1 MNDLHRE
8 LAPISSEGW
17 SALDAEATRVL
28 KANLAGRRLV
38 DFHGPFGWT
47 HGAVNVG
54 RLQSLSSGPIQGVE
68 ASVRMVQPLI
78 ELRTSF
84 ELSRAE
90 LDALGRGAADPD
102 LEPLIAAATRIA
114 HAEDQVVFRG
124 FGAGKVRGICEA
136 SPHVALPISESYQEY
151 PGTVAEATRVLR
163 AAGVEGP
170 YAIALGPRCYA
181 GLMQATARG
190 GWPVM
195 ELVHKL
201 LDGPAIW
208 APAID
213 GAVVLGTRPGYF
225 ELTVGQDLS
234 IGYDSHDSQHVRLYF
249 LESLTFRTLLPEAAV
264 TLSYR
269 SRVEPSARVDR
280 SPARR
285 APRRRTT

>member
-8 LAPISSEGW
+8 LAPITPEGW

-28 KANLAGRRLV
+28 KANLAARRLV

-54 RLQSLSSGPIQGVE
+54 RLQPLSSGPRQGVE
-68 ASVRMVQPLI
+68 ASLRIVQPLI
-78 ELRTSF
+78 ELRTGF

-114 HAEDQVVFRG
+114 HAEDHVVFRG
-124 FGAGKVRGICEA
+124 YGAGKIRGICEA
-136 SPHVALPISESYQEY
+136 SPHAALPISENYQDY

-170 YAIALGPRCYA
+170 YAIALGPRCFA

-213 GAVVLGTRPGYF
+213 GAVVLGTKTGFF

-234 IGYDSHDSQHVRLYF
+234 IGYDSHDSQRVRLYF
-249 LESLTFRTLLPEAAV
+249 VESLTFRTLLPEAAL
-264 TLSYR
+264 TLVYSD
-269 SRVEPSARVDR
+269 EPAARLGR

-285 APRRRTT
+285 APRPRAT

>member
-8 LAPISSEGW
+8 LAPITPEGW
-17 SALDAEATRVL
+17 AALDAEATRVL
-28 KANLAGRRLV
+28 RANLAARRLV

-68 ASVRMVQPLI
+68 AALRIVQPLI

-84 ELSRAE
+84 ELARAE

-114 HAEDQVVFRG
+114 HAEDHAVFRG
-124 FGAGKVRGICEA
+124 YAAGKIRGICEA
-136 SPHVALPISESYQEY
+136 TPHAALAISEDYQDY

-170 YAIALGPRCYA
+170 YAIALGPRCFA

-201 LDGPAIW
+201 LDGPAIG

-213 GAVVLGTRPGYF
+213 GAVVLGTKPGFF

-234 IGYDSHDSQHVRLYF
+234 IGYDSHDSQRVRLYF
-249 LESLTFRTLLPEAAV
+249 VESLTFRTLLPEAAV
-264 TLSYR
+264 ALAYR
-269 SRVEPSARVDR
+269 DAPSARLER
-280 SPARR
+280 SPERR

>member
-8 LAPISSEGW
+8 LAPITPEGW
-17 SALDAEATRVL
+17 AALDAEATRVL
-28 KANLAGRRLV
+28 RANLAARRLV

-68 ASVRMVQPLI
+68 AALRIVQPLI

-84 ELSRAE
+84 ELARAE

-114 HAEDQVVFRG
+114 HAEDHAVFRG
-124 FGAGKVRGICEA
+124 YAAGKIRGICEA
-136 SPHVALPISESYQEY
+136 TPHAALAISEDYQDY

-170 YAIALGPRCYA
+170 YAIALGPRCFA

-213 GAVVLGTRPGYF
+213 GAVVLGTKPGFF

-234 IGYDSHDSQHVRLYF
+234 IGYDSHDSQRVRLYF
-249 LESLTFRTLLPEAAV
+249 VESLTFRPLLPEAAV
-264 TLSYR
+264 TLAYR
-269 SRVEPSARVDR
+269 DAPSARLDR

-285 APRRRTT
+285 APRRRKT

>member
-8 LAPISSEGW
+8 LAPITSEGW

-28 KANLAGRRLV
+28 KANLAARRLV

-47 HGAVNVG
+47 LGAVNVG
-54 RLQSLSSGPIQGVE
+54 RLQPLPSAPVPGVE
-68 ASVRMVQPLI
+68 AAVRIVQPLI

-114 HAEDQVVFRG
+114 HAEDHVVFG
-124 FGAGKVRGICEA
+124 GHGGAKIRGISEA
-136 SPHVALPISESYQEY
+136 SPHPALPISENYQDY

-170 YAIALGPRCYA
+170 YAMALGPRCFA

-201 LDGPAIW
+201 LEGPAIW

-213 GAVVLGTRPGYF
+213 GAVVLGTKPGFF

-234 IGYDSHDSQHVRLYF
+234 IGYDSHDSQLVRLYF
-249 LESLTFRTLLPEAAV
+249 VESLTFRPLLPEAAV
-264 TLSYR
+264 ALAYR
-269 SRVEPSARVDR
+269 DEQPARVGR

-285 APRRRTT
+285 ASRRRTT

>member
-8 LAPISSEGW
+8 LAPITPEGW

-28 KANLAGRRLV
+28 KANLAARRLV

-47 HGAVNVG
+47 YGAVNVG
-54 RLQSLSSGPIQGVE
+54 RLQPLSPGPVEGVE
-68 ASVRMVQPLI
+68 GSLRIVQPLI

-90 LDALGRGAADPD
+90 LDALGRGAEDAD

-114 HAEDQVVFRG
+114 LAEDYAVFRG
-124 FGAGKVRGICEA
+124 YGAGEIRGICEA
-136 SPHVALPISESYQEY
+136 SPHAALPISERFEEY

-163 AAGVEGP
+163 AAGVVGP
-170 YAIALGPRCYA
+170 YAIALGPRCFA
-181 GLMQATARG
+181 GLRQATARG

-213 GAVVLGTRPGYF
+213 GAVVLGTKPGFF
-225 ELTVGQDLS
+225 ELTVGQDFS
-234 IGYDSHDSQHVRLYF
+234 IGYDSHDSQRVRLY
-249 LESLTFRTLLPEAAV
+249 LVESLTFRTLLPEAAV
-264 TLSYR
+264 ALAYR
-269 SRVEPSARVDR
+269 DAQSAPGQ
-280 SPARR
+280 SHAQR
-285 APRRRTT
+285 APQRRTP

>member
-8 LAPISSEGW
+8 LAPITSEGW
-17 SALDAEATRVL
+17 AALDAEARRVL
-28 KANLAGRRLV
+28 KANLAARRLV

-54 RLQSLSSGPIQGVE
+54 RLQPLSSGPVQGVE
-68 ASVRMVQPLI
+68 ASLRIVQPLI

-90 LDALGRGAADPD
+90 LDALGRGAADAD

-114 HAEDQVVFRG
+114 HAEDHAVFRG
-124 FGAGKVRGICEA
+124 YGAGKIRGICEA
-136 SPHVALPISESYQEY
+136 SPHAALPISETYQEY

-170 YAIALGPRCYA
+170 YAIALGPRCFA

-208 APAID
+208 APAIH
-213 GAVVLGTRPGYF
+213 GAVVLGTKPGFF

-234 IGYDSHDSQHVRLYF
+234 IGYDSHDSQRVRLYF
-249 LESLTFRTLLPEAAV
+249 VESLTFRMLLPEAAV
-264 TLSYR
+264 ALAYR
-269 SRVEPSARVDR
+269 DAQSAPLGR
-280 SPARR
+280 SPART